1 MLPLTREERFPM
13 NWSIKPCA
21 CDPLILLH
29 SPSETYVLKSR
40 LCDTGIKPID
50 EAPNSPQRSVCVCVW
65 GGGSCVITYHPLV
78 FFACEQNTNMT
89 RHLAQLIAY
98 QFWTICEIL
107 TPGHYRSGHQ
117 FNLTGLA

>member
-50 EAPNSPQRSVCVCVW
+50 EAPNSPQRSVCVGV
-65 GGGSCVITYHPLV
+65 GGGGHVLSL
-78 FFACEQNTNMT
+78 
-89 RHLAQLIAY
+89 
-98 QFWTICEIL
+98 TIL
-107 TPGHYRSGHQ
+107 SSFLRVNKTQ
-117 FNLTGLA
+117 T